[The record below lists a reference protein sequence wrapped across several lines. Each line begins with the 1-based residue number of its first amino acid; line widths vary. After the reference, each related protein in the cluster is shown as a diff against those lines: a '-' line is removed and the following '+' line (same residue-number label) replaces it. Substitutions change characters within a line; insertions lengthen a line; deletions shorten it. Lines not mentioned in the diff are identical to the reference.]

1 MDFVY
6 RNKKMRFL
14 FLIFISGFF
23 VLTAV
28 AQTPESNRPKLVE
41 NTPKESCRVKLKD
54 LPTLRGLRLDMTKA
68 EVQKEY
74 PLMTITP
81 DQVKSSGVAL
91 GYQISNPDYQE
102 NIDRIT
108 VIFRNNRVFSVLFT
122 YSDLINW
129 DSEEEF
135 AEKISKSLGLPKAAP
150 RKRAGGV
157 YYSINCGEF
166 AVRTRITSEKYPTLF
181 LTKDPDEI
189 WETTQQ
195 KKDAFKP

>member
-1 MDFVY
+1 
-6 RNKKMRFL
+6 MRFL
-14 FLIFISGFF
+14 FIILISTFF
-23 VLTAV
+23 ALAAA
-28 AQTPESNRPKLVE
+28 AQTSESNRPKLIE
-41 NTPKESCRVKLKD
+41 NPARESCKVKLKD

-74 PLMTITP
+74 PLMTITSDP
-81 DQVKSSGVAL
+81 VKSSGTAL
-91 GYQISNPDYQE
+91 SYQISNPDYQE

-108 VIFRNNRVFSVLFT
+108 VIFRNNRLFSVLFT

-129 DSEEEF
+129 DSEQEF
-135 AEKISKSLGLPKAAP
+135 ADKISKSLGLPKAVP

-157 YYSINCGEF
+157 YYSVNCGEF

-181 LTKDPDEI
+181 LTRDPDEI